1 MKRSHGVEATESI
14 THVTGRKLD
23 FAIIGALVIA
33 LGFVVYN
40 YVLEDASEATGVL
53 PSSVA
58 VLLCDNLSP
67 DPDDAYF
74 AEGIHE
80 EILNQLVKI
89 RALNVIARTPV
100 R

>member
-40 YVLEDASEATGVL
+40 YVLEDGSEATGVL

-67 DPDDAYF
+67 DPDDITASKLSP
-74 AEGIHE
+74 ERCHRSPLLLPT
-80 EILNQLVKI
+80 ILP
-89 RALNVIARTPV
+89 RYHR
-100 R
+100 